1 MEKGIR
7 SESKTKREMIEKVG
21 WVRRRMGD
29 WKEKD
34 ELSLDLIITFN
45 LNFFFSSAF
54 ACIVNTKQFVSISRY
69 R

>member
-1 MEKGIR
+1 MR

-54 ACIVNTKQFVSISRY
+54 ACIVNTK
-69 R
+69 